1 MFKNLTK
8 TALLATA
15 TLIGVPSVLIQPTFA
30 QIPSLGDGIIC
41 TATGKTA
48 QGVKLYVYTS
58 EIDDD
63 SINKKEPVTLTM
75 VSPVSD
81 VVEGQILVVNKDDN
95 TVTIDNFAA
104 ATPPEMQPVGLAV
117 TTYQGRNTF
126 SGKSQAGTPVSFTLE
141 NNLRTIKVK
150 HGGDSFT
157 GVCH

>member
-1 MFKNLTK
+1 MLKNLSK

-15 TLIGVPSVLIQPTFA
+15 TLLGVPSVLIQPTIA
-30 QIPSLGDGIIC
+30 QMPTLGDGIIC

-81 VVEGQILVVNKDDN
+81 VVEGQILVVN
-95 TVTIDNFAA
+95 
-104 ATPPEMQPVGLAV
+104 
-117 TTYQGRNTF
+117 
-126 SGKSQAGTPVSFTLE
+126 GKSQAGTPVSFTLE

>member
-1 MFKNLTK
+1 
-8 TALLATA
+8 
-15 TLIGVPSVLIQPTFA
+15 
-30 QIPSLGDGIIC
+30 
-41 TATGKTA
+41 
-48 QGVKLYVYTS
+48 
-58 EIDDD
+58 
-63 SINKKEPVTLTM
+63 M

-81 VVEGQILVVNKDDN
+81 VVEGQILVINKDDN

-117 TTYQGRNTF
+117 TTCQGRNTF

-141 NNLRTIKVK
+141 NNLRTITVK